1 MIYIARCL
9 LFFLQAIDW
18 KVQSIYYTICV
29 LSTIIKIRF
38 KNMTAPGWFLDTLI
52 RCDRD
57 EVQVAFV
64 L

>member
-1 MIYIARCL
+1 MESSEYILYDMR
-9 LFFLQAIDW
+9 I
-18 KVQSIYYTICV
+18 VNH
-29 LSTIIKIRF
+29 IIKIRF